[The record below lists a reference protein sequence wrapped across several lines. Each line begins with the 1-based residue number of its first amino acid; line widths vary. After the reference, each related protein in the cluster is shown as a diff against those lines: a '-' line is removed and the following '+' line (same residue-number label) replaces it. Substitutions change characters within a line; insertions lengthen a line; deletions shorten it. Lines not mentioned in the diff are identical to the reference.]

1 MQTQETIMV
10 TDYTQGGIKV
20 PAVIRTVK
28 TDKESKMY
36 LKYIKE

>member
-20 PAVIRTVK
+20 PAVITTIK

>member
-1 MQTQETIMV
+1 MQTQERIMV

-20 PAVIRTVK
+20 PAVITTVK

-36 LKYIKE
+36 IKYINK